1 MSVGGKKDSYD
12 FYRQEDDLD
21 WHVDQRLNIREIRMI
36 YSSISHYQRN
46 WEKYNGG
53 RPPEEMDFLNW
64 YKTSLFTMITDYNYY
79 HHEVDTPSEND
90 T

>member
-1 MSVGGKKDSYD
+1 MSIGGKKDPYD
-12 FYRQEDDLD
+12 FCRQEDDLD
-21 WHVDQRLNIREIRMI
+21 WNAEQKLNIREIRMI
-36 YSSISHYQRN
+36 YSSISHYQSN

-64 YKTSLFTMITDYNYY
+64 YKSNLFAMITDYNYS